1 MARHEEFRKR
11 AIRPLP
17 VNADTI
23 PMVWFGFTGRK
34 GTQDA
39 VPAGGAPAT
48 PVTERSRSRR
58 GVALLMV
65 VFVIA
70 LLTTAVSGIIQL
82 NSEELQVMTNHV
94 GMVQAHAIA
103 EAGIAN
109 AIARKR
115 MDPAWDQGFQRHRFA
130 EGTYSVAV
138 DGTTLTSTGCSSQGY
153 QARMTVDISILG
165 SIPPYDI
172 RVNAVR
178 LNQ

>member
-1 MARHEEFRKR
+1 
-11 AIRPLP
+11 
-17 VNADTI
+17 
-23 PMVWFGFTGRK
+23 
-34 GTQDA
+34 
-39 VPAGGAPAT
+39 
-48 PVTERSRSRR
+48 
-58 GVALLMV
+58 MV
-65 VFVIA
+65 VFVVA

-103 EAGIAN
+103 EAGIAH

-115 MDPAWDQGFQRHRFA
+115 MDPAWDLGFQHQRFG
-130 EGTYSVAV
+130 EGTFSVTV
-138 DGTTLTSTGCSSQGY
+138 DGTTLTSTGRSAQGY
-153 QARMTVDISILG
+153 QARVTFDLTILG